1 MTPPPPHQ
9 LPTPLPPHFVAR
21 YHGDGVLSLCE
32 LHQDDEHRGENKLP
46 AHFRVEGMSVS
57 GATAGAWSLAAYGIA
72 NEDALPAD
80 VAATLIELKSK
91 GRMKSLLSEA
101 AMEIK

>member
-1 MTPPPPHQ
+1 MMS
-9 LPTPLPPHFVAR
+9 A
-21 YHGDGVLSLCE
+21 GVRINYRHTLE
-32 LHQDDEHRGENKLP
+32 WK
-46 AHFRVEGMSVS
+46 AMSVS

-91 GRMKSLLSEA
+91 GPMKSLLSEA
-101 AMEIK
+101 AAEIK

>member
-1 MTPPPPHQ
+1 
-9 LPTPLPPHFVAR
+9 
-21 YHGDGVLSLCE
+21 
-32 LHQDDEHRGENKLP
+32 
-46 AHFRVEGMSVS
+46 MSVS

-91 GRMKSLLSEA
+91 GPMKSLLSEA
-101 AMEIK
+101 PVEIK